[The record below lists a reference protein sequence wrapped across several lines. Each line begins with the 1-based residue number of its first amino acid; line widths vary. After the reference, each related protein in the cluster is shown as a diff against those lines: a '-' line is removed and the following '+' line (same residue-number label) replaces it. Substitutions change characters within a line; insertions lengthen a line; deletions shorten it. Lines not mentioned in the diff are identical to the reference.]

1 MSSRPLAGPFPAILN
16 GNMSGNITSKA
27 SLVPNL
33 SMMSYAYSWTGTAP
47 VGTVSIQVSND
58 YSINPNGSVNN
69 PGTWTTIWF
78 NLNGTP
84 AMSAPV
90 TGSPGNGFIDVDA
103 TGAYAIR
110 TIYTFTSGTGTL
122 QAVFNAKVS

>member
-16 GNMSGNITSKA
+16 GNMSGNITSKP

-33 SMMSYAYSWTGTAP
+33 SMMSYAYSWAGTAP
-47 VGTVSIQVSND
+47 VGAVSIQVSND
-58 YSINPNGSVNN
+58 YSINPDGSTRN
-69 PGTWTTIWF
+69 PGTWNTITF
-78 NLNGTP
+78 SLAGVP
-84 AMSAPV
+84 ATSAPV

-110 TIYTFTSGTGTL
+110 TVYTATSGTGTL
-122 QAVFNAKVS
+122 QATFNAKVA